1 MLNVIVSAV
10 ASIQVADALKILC
23 GAPLRARITRMDVWQ
38 GGIRQIDA
46 PTRDPE
52 CPCCVRREF
61 PYLDRSRRS
70 PLQLCGRNAVQVEGR
85 PVDLLEL
92 AGRLAHV
99 GEVRSNEYALRFSA
113 PPYEITI
120 FADGRAIV
128 KGTDD
133 PGVARSVYAKYVG

>member
-1 MLNVIVSAV
+1 MQI
-10 ASIQVADALKILC
+10 ADALKILC
-23 GAPLRARITRMDVWQ
+23 GVPLRPRITTIDVWQ

-61 PYLDRSRRS
+61 PYLDASRRS

-85 PVDLLEL
+85 PLDLREL
-92 AGRLAHV
+92 AARLGKA
-99 GEVRSNEYALRFSA
+99 GEVRFNEYALRFFAS
-113 PPYEITI
+113 PYELTI

-133 PGVARSVYAKYVG
+133 PGVARSVYARYMG